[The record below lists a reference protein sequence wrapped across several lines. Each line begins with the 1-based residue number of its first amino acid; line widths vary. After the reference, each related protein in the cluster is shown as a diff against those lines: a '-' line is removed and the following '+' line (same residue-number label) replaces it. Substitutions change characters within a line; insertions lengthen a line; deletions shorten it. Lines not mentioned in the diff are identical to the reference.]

1 MYARTEPP
9 LVNWEEHASGTLP
22 AYTDRRRVL
31 CHSAV
36 SAVDGFRVHTLLA
49 FKYVN
54 GMRLPEMS
62 TLRSLFSS

>member
-9 LVNWEEHASGTLP
+9 LVNWEEHASCTLL

-36 SAVDGFRVHTLLA
+36 SVVDGVGVHTLLA
-49 FKYVN
+49 FKYVY
-54 GMRLPEMS
+54 GMRLPDMS
-62 TLRSLFSS
+62 TL